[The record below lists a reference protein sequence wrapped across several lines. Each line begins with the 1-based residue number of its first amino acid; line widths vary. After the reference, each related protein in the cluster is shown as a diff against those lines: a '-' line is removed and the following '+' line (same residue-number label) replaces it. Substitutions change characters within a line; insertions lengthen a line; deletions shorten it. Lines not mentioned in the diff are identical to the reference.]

1 MSDLS
6 SQPRLFPARP
16 SIRVDG
22 QIDTALGEQYLT
34 AMLVEESVYGLF
46 RCEATFTNWGP
57 RNGGGEGLVHFD
69 RRTLDFGKPFSAE
82 FGPPDNTNAVFA
94 GRISAIEARYPQGRP
109 PELTILAE
117 DRFQDLRMERRT
129 RSFEDVSDADVIKQ
143 IASAQGLT
151 AQVDVQG
158 PTYRVLA
165 QLNQSDLAFLR
176 ERVAAIDAEIWID
189 NRTLYAQMRA
199 RRSSGT
205 IAFAYGRNLL
215 EFSVLADL
223 ADQRTAVHV
232 CGWDVGGKQAIDEQA
247 GASVLGSE
255 LNSLRSGSAVLGQA
269 LAQRRERIVSAVPLS
284 SDEARRMAEARYRER
299 ARRFVHGSGTVDG
312 NVRVRVGAIV
322 DLSGL
327 GPLFDGKYYVTLARH
342 TFDQR
347 HGYRT
352 FFECERPGI
361 G

>member
-1 MSDLS
+1 MSDQS
-6 SQPRLFPARP
+6 TQPRFFAARP
-16 SIRVDG
+16 TIRVDG
-22 QIDTALGEQYLT
+22 QPDIALSEQYLT
-34 AMLVEESVYGLF
+34 ALLVEESVYGLF

-57 RNGGGEGLVHFD
+57 RDSGGEGLFLFD
-69 RRTLDFGKPFSAE
+69 QPTFDFGKPFSVE

-94 GRISAIEARYPQGRP
+94 GRISAIEARYPQQRP
-109 PELTILAE
+109 PELTVLAE

-129 RSFEDVSDADVIKQ
+129 RSFEDVSDSDVIEQ

-151 AQVDVQG
+151 TQVDVDG

-165 QLNQSDLAFLR
+165 QVNQSDLAFLR
-176 ERVAAIDAEIWID
+176 ERAAAIDAEIWID
-189 NRTLYAQMRA
+189 NRTLYAQQRA

-205 IAFAYGRNLL
+205 ITLAYGRNLL

-223 ADQRTAVHV
+223 AHQRTAVHV
-232 CGWDVGGKQAIDEQA
+232 CGWDVGGKQAIEEQA
-247 GASVLGSE
+247 EAAALGSE

-269 LAQRRERIVSAVPLS
+269 LSERRERIVSAVPLS
-284 SDEARRMAEARYRER
+284 SDEARRMAEARYRAR
-299 ARRFVHGSGTVDG
+299 ARRFVRGAGTVDG

-327 GPLFDGKYYVTLARH
+327 GALFDGQYYVTLARH
-342 TFDQR
+342 TFDMR
-347 HGYRT
+347 AGFRS